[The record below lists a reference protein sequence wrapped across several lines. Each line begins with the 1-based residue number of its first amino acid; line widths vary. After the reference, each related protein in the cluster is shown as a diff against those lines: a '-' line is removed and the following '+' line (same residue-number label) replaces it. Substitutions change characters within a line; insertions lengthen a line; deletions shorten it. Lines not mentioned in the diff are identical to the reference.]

1 MTPPDETGWKIFDYA
16 WAAVG
21 GLLMVVWS
29 MLNNKIRDNKIHH
42 EKELVTAITHLSER
56 IKDTDEEATLQR
68 GHIAKLFDKLEQHS
82 QESFKRHIELMGAI
96 NGKVDK

>member
-29 MLNNKIRDNKIHH
+29 MLNSKIRDNKLHH
-42 EKELVTAITHLSER
+42 EKELMTAFTHLSER
-56 IKDTDEEATLQR
+56 IKGADEAASLQR

>member
-1 MTPPDETGWKIFDYA
+1 MI
-16 WAAVG
+16 
-21 GLLMVVWS
+21 VWS
-29 MLNNKIRDNKIHH
+29 MLNSKIRDNKLHH
-42 EKELVTAITHLSER
+42 EKELMTAFAHLSER
-56 IKDTDEEATLQR
+56 IKGADEEASLQR